1 MAVSAGYPMLVAIP
15 LLARALCRPEE
26 KERNEEAI

>member
-1 MAVSAGYPMLVAIP
+1 MAVSAGYSVLAAIP
-15 LLARALCRPEE
+15 LLARAMCRPEE